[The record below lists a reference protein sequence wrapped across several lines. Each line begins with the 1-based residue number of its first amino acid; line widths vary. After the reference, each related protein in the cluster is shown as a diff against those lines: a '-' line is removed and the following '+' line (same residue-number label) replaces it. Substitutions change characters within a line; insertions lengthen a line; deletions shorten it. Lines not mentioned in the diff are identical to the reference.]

1 MIVKRVS
8 EVVPEKVGD
17 FKRWHLSRAESGHQL
32 AVRYVECTGIVPPHE
47 HVVEETLYY
56 ISGRGTARIDDREV
70 AVAPGT
76 MLVIPPGAV
85 HSSIRE
91 GMEPLRYLA
100 IFIGNP
106 DFRL

>member
-1 MIVKRVS
+1 M
-8 EVVPEKVGD
+8 PEKVGD
-17 FKRWHLSRAESGHQL
+17 FKRWHLSRSGAEHKL

-47 HVVEETLYY
+47 HIVEETLYY
-56 ISGRGTARIDDREV
+56 ISGRGIARIDNREV
-70 AVAPGT
+70 TVSPGT

-91 GMEPLRYLA
+91 GIEPLRYLA

-106 DFRL
+106 DFQL